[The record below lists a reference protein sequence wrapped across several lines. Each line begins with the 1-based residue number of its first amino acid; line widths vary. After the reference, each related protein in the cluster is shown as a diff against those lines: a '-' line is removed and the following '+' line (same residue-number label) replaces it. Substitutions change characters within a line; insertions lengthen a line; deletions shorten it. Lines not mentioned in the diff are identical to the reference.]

1 MLLQLHNSNLHRVA
15 VQNAQTTTPPIPS
28 LLNACFC
35 CVRFSFF
42 SIPSQET
49 GLEKRLRNDLFCVE
63 WDVKPQLKPPQMNS
77 VNPRGAQ
84 LVLGW
89 VTVFGRYTISMCNQQ
104 TRSRC
109 PSGVTKSST
118 SFSWGKGGNVT
129 SAGWQVTLCD
139 PIWHVSSCSGEAS
152 C

>member
-1 MLLQLHNSNLHRVA
+1 MHNSNLHRVA

-28 LLNACFC
+28 LLNACLC

-49 GLEKRLRNDLFCVE
+49 GLGKRLRNDLFCVE

-104 TRSRC
+104 TRSRY
-109 PSGVTKSST
+109 PSRVTKSST